1 MMKISKK
8 IKALIL
14 IIPIILVSCSGV
26 TDLTTETTSQSTSD
40 NIQTSTLTT
49 ETGIWNGEYVNYS
62 AYDISR
68 FGSGTPSGVANYNSE
83 TDTSVIW
90 NIDASLDNYGGIQT
104 PVINLD
110 FSKAVYFQIE
120 TVSSFTEFILK
131 LAVEGESEYFYVLSD
146 ETSNG
151 IISVNIVDAML
162 SDKYQTKNTQPDPGY
177 QSGWIFDGQTKRC
190 SFHILAKGP
199 DGEQQTAELVV
210 KNISIYNNQP
220 AVESVD
226 IVSTNV
232 INNKVEALKGS
243 QSINLSAVVNP
254 QTEIDQDVIWE
265 SSDSSIASIDSS
277 GNVNF
282 IGVGNAEIYGKSAID
297 QSKYS
302 IVEVNVTSGYEDKDL
317 LVDKLNTLHYEG
329 SSNDISIFKDLFH
342 TSLNQDMI
350 QSFDMN
356 ELTALDYRISESK
369 MIVENFFDVNLLS
382 HINEAESNKED
393 SKAYL
398 DIDLEGEGQ
407 ATIYKNI
414 NGQLYQIDNTDTL
427 KLEYASFNQGWQQ
440 TPTYEVQVIILW
452 DNGTVKKMNITVL
465 AATLLEDYSKNNFVD
480 SSLFTIPDRN
490 NLSEDSVINALSPS
504 ILEVVDTGISIKQNK
519 YQESKYCFGGIV
531 SNLITVKDLNHV
543 VFILDVE
550 SLNQMN
556 DYVKTMWDIRVIYY
570 EDGGITVVNSNP
582 LKIETGYST
591 GSNIITFSP
600 TYRCFRIYLVV
611 NGSDIGAQ
619 FSDAT
624 MIISNLKIYQE
635 N

>member
-1 MMKISKK
+1 MKISKK